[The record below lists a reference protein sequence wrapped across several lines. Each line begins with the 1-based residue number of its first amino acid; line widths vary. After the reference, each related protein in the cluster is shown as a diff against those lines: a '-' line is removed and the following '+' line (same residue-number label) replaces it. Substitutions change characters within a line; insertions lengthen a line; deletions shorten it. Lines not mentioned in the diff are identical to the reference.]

1 MKISSAE
8 VGDTTVREL
17 YSWMRDRLTEAKLP
31 RGRPAPRA
39 T

>member
-8 VGDTTVREL
+8 VDAL
-17 YSWMRDRLTEAKLP
+17 YSWMRDRLTEAKLA
-31 RGRPAPRA
+31 RVRPVPRA